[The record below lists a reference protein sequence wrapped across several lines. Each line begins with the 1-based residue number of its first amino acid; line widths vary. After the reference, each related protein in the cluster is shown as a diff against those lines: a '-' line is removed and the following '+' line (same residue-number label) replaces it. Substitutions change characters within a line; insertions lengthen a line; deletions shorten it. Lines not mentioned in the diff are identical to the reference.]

1 MNLEALLAARL
12 KAAFSQ
18 VAGVAVDP
26 AVRRSQHADFQSGAA
41 LPLAR
46 QLGRAPRDIAADVLA
61 RADLAGVATAAI
73 SGPGFLNLTLDDSL
87 LAAAANEAAADP
99 RLGVPA
105 VAAPQ
110 RIVIDYSAPNIAKE
124 MTIGHL
130 RSTVIGDA
138 AARVLEW
145 LGHDVVRANHVG
157 DWGTQFG
164 LIIEHLGAGDPGA
177 IGDLTAFYQAARARF
192 DADEG
197 FRTRARLRVVALQSG
212 DERTLAV
219 WRQFVTVSQRHMLA
233 AYARLGVTLGEDDF
247 AGESFYNDQLASVVE
262 ELTAQGL
269 LIESDGALCAF
280 PAGFTGREGDP
291 LPLIVRKSDGGFGYA
306 ATDLAALRHRVRKL
320 HATRLLY
327 VVGAPQQTH
336 FRMVYAVAAAAGW
349 LPEGVS
355 AEHVAFGSI
364 LGTDGKMFRT
374 RSGRSVKL
382 AAVLDEAVTRA
393 SVRAPSADI
402 ARAVGVGAIKYA
414 DLSSDRMSDYVFDW
428 DRMLALTGNTGPY
441 QQYAYA
447 RIQSILD
454 RAGDFDGRVEIT
466 APAERALV
474 LELLAFA
481 PVVTGIGTSLEFHRL
496 AGYLYGLAQT
506 FSAFYENCPVL
517 KAPPGVRE
525 SRLTLCRLTARTLRR
540 GLDLL
545 GIDTPAQL

>member
-1 MNLEALLAARL
+1 MNLEALLASRL

-18 VAGVAVDP
+18 VAGVVVDP
-26 AVRRSQHADFQSGAA
+26 AVRRSPHADFQSGAA

-46 QLGRAPRDIAADVLA
+46 TLGRAPRDIAADVLA
-61 RADLAGVATAAI
+61 RADLAGVATAAV
-73 SGPGFLNLTLDDSL
+73 SGPGFLNLALDDSL
-87 LAAAANEAAADP
+87 LVAAANEAAADA
-99 RLGVPA
+99 RLGVPP
-105 VAAPQ
+105 AADPQ

-124 MTIGHL
+124 LTIGHL

-164 LIIEHLGAGDPGA
+164 LIIEHLGDGDPGE

-192 DADEG
+192 DTDEG
-197 FRTRARLRVVALQSG
+197 FRTRARLRVVALQGG

-219 WRQFVTVSQRHMLA
+219 WRQFVAVSERQLLA
-233 AYARLGVTLGEDDF
+233 AYARLGVTLGPGDF
-247 AGESFYNDQLASVVE
+247 TGESFYNDQLESVVE
-262 ELTAQGL
+262 ELAAQGL
-269 LIESDGALCAF
+269 LTESDGALCAF

-306 ATDLAALRHRVRKL
+306 ATDLAALRYRVRNL

-327 VVGAPQQTH
+327 VVGSPQQTH
-336 FRMVYAVAAAAGW
+336 FQMVYAVATAAGW
-349 LPEGVS
+349 LPAGVS

-374 RSGRSVKL
+374 RSGGSVKL

-393 SVRAPSADI
+393 AARAPSAEI
-402 ARAVGVGAIKYA
+402 ARAVGVGALKYA
-414 DLSSDRMSDYVFDW
+414 DLSSDRRSDYVFDW

-441 QQYAYA
+441 MQYAYA
-447 RIQSILD
+447 RVQAIFR
-454 RAGDFDGRVEIT
+454 RAGESDGRIAIT

-481 PVVTGIGTSLEFHRL
+481 PVVTGAGTSLEFHRL

-506 FSAFYENCPVL
+506 FSTFYEACPVL

-525 SRLTLCRLTARTLRR
+525 SRLALCRLTARTLRR